1 MLILEE
7 CFDEKGKLKE
17 KLTFDNDTISRHVLA
32 REFERWSPR
41 GYTKETAF
49 YTYDKDGFLIG
60 VQDKGQDG
68 SLLYQT
74 DIIPNEN
81 GHPVQLTIMDGYG
94 NRFGKETAIYLY
106 DRNLAVISVIS
117 NAGEQLTSDTIKIS
131 FVKAH
136 EFAGEGNTYNEHG
149 DLTRSIAKALNGS
162 VRHYEYENTYDA
174 LGNLTEQKIYIIEI
188 TKKGKRRRTIDRIF
202 RKEYIYE

>member
-1 MLILEE
+1 
-7 CFDEKGKLKE
+7 
-17 KLTFDNDTISRHVLA
+17 
-32 REFERWSPR
+32 
-41 GYTKETAF
+41 
-49 YTYDKDGFLIG
+49 
-60 VQDKGQDG
+60 
-68 SLLYQT
+68 
-74 DIIPNEN
+74 
-81 GHPVQLTIMDGYG
+81 MDGYG

-174 LGNLTEQKIYIIEI
+174 FGNLTEQKIYIIEI